1 MFREIILPIFR
12 STRLCVTVCV
22 RARMCVDFL
31 VAPLSAISFNP
42 RTKILS
48 YVESCSLPQCKPRL
62 IIWFLLMSCSY
73 TCALFLPRTYYRSK
87 VLQPV
92 PRLRNLPR
100 KLVYKFNPAVIHKVA
115 AMKLSCS
122 TFSGRGLNYNTINKK
137 WLRLTG
143 KSTTKKINLF

>member
-1 MFREIILPIFR
+1 MQNVKTVLF
-12 STRLCVTVCV
+12 CCVCV
-22 RARMCVDFL
+22 CVCVCVCARARALMSVDCFSSLPFL
-31 VAPLSAISFNP
+31 PFFQS
-42 RTKILS
+42 TKILS

-62 IIWFLLMSCSY
+62 IIWFLLKSRFYSCV
-73 TCALFLPRTYYRSK
+73 LFLPRTYYRSK

-122 TFSGRGLNYNTINKK
+122 SFSGRGLNYNTSNNK
-137 WLRLTG
+137 
-143 KSTTKKINLF
+143 